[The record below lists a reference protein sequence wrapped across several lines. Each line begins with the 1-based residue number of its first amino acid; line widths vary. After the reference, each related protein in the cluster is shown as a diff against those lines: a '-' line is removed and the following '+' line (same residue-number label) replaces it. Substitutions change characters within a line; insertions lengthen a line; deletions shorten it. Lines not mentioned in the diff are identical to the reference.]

1 MFQFVEF
8 EELQYIH
15 MLMHHT
21 IDAHSGFPYAFAL
34 NSERNDSESA
44 HLLEMV
50 AILEMPLQTEADDAT
65 VYVAIRIQPYCTHY
79 HTEHVTSVSYIAIGQ
94 SVMKGSSYA
103 LKNMLIDRRGTWA
116 LKPMWWFE

>member
-1 MFQFVEF
+1 
-8 EELQYIH
+8 

-50 AILEMPLQTEADDAT
+50 AILEMPLQTEADGAFK
-65 VYVAIRIQPYCTHY
+65 YVTFAIQQYFRQHGMKF
-79 HTEHVTSVSYIAIGQ
+79 VTDIGY
-94 SVMKGSSYA
+94 G
-103 LKNMLIDRRGTWA
+103 
-116 LKPMWWFE
+116 

>member
-1 MFQFVEF
+1 
-8 EELQYIH
+8 

-50 AILEMPLQTEADDAT
+50 AIPLQTEADDALT
-65 VYVAIRIQPYCTHY
+65 YVSNKIEQFFKI
-79 HTEHVTSVSYIAIGQ
+79 
-94 SVMKGSSYA
+94 
-103 LKNMLIDRRGTWA
+103 L
-116 LKPMWWFE
+116 